1 MPGLVVK
8 PFYKFCARVQ
18 AMLVLKN
25 TSCPFSSLRAWSC
38 AAEQTAGR
46 SMQDGCRVDIE
57 MSISH

>member
-8 PFYKFCARVQ
+8 PFNKFCARGQ

-25 TSCPFSSLRAWSC
+25 TSCPFSGLRAWSC
-38 AAEQTAGR
+38 AAEQTAGH
-46 SMQDGCRVDIE
+46 SMQDGVRVDIE